1 MQPSVGVERARISDT
16 ELTQNLLTDVTVT
29 QQSYRGLLQLSGGH
43 WKAIRS
49 QKAMGG
55 TESPLAFTP
64 HSFLVALR
72 FILPHIVFLVMIPLW
87 IIPLWGHKS
96 NRVITIWA
104 TVLLQI
110 PPCNSANRQT
120 RTSGKIILMSKT
132 LPCRVYLRKGLGLAG
147 PCAFHTVPGRGG
159 ALISWATSFS
169 CISFHCA
176 LVSLFVKR
184 KNKEK
189 HSSKR
194 NVERSLQHFPERC
207 FKMWHHHRING
218 WISFWKC

>member
-1 MQPSVGVERARISDT
+1 MQPWVGVERAHITDT

-29 QQSYRGLLQLSGGH
+29 QQSYQGLLQLSGGH

-55 TESPLAFTP
+55 TKSPLAFTP
-64 HSFLVALR
+64 HSFPVPLR
-72 FILPHIVFLVMIPLW
+72 FILPHIVFLVMIPMW

-132 LPCRVYLRKGLGLAG
+132 LPCRVYLRKGPGLAVPVPFTQCQG
-147 PCAFHTVPGRGG
+147 GEERSSPGLLLLVAFHSIAP
-159 ALISWATSFS
+159 W
-169 CISFHCA
+169 
-176 LVSLFVKR
+176 
-184 KNKEK
+184 
-189 HSSKR
+189 
-194 NVERSLQHFPERC
+194 FPYL
-207 FKMWHHHRING
+207 
-218 WISFWKC
+218 